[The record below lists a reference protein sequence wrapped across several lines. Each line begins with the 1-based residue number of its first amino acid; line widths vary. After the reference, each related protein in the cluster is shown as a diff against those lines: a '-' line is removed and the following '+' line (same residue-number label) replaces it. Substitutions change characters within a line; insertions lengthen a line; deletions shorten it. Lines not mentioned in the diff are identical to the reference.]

1 MSTQTLQILCEKII
15 MKGEKV
21 MATPEKSEQQVEQ
34 LEEHDLKGSL
44 VSVLFIGFIILA
56 SWLGVWYLFLVR

>member
-1 MSTQTLQILCEKII
+1 

-34 LEEHDLKGSL
+34 HKEHDLKGSL
-44 VSVLFIGFIILA
+44 VSVLFIGFFILA